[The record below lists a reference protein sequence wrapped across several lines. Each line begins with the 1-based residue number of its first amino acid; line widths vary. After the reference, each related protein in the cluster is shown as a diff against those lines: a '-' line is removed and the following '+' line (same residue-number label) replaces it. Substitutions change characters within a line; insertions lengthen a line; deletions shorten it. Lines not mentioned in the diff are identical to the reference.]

1 MKRKEKKYKYLI
13 STEHNGI
20 KAHAYSLEPYDG
32 DAETLEAA
40 GFEMLAVDAV
50 GRLDALVSP
59 VINQGVLYGVG
70 HDSYKA
76 VFDKGLGVLQKTKEN
91 DGLLLGN
98 IVNPETNT
106 RIKGLARW
114 KKTSSTPQYALG
126 VFNTLSIATGQ
137 YFMSQI
143 NEKMKEV
150 SEDVADI
157 KQFLNDEKLAEL
169 QTINRKLKNM
179 YEQED
184 PFDADE
190 TSENLKKYETTA
202 ESVFHL
208 YINQI
213 NQTLNKM
220 QRSTDQTEMQKKRSV
235 LIKQLAMCQ
244 YALNL
249 YSSSIYMHTML
260 DGFRS
265 VEDCDKNITQLR
277 DEYLETCDAIEEKVD
292 CVLSKGTRFRMSRN
306 VYRRVERKRK
316 RAIDARIAADIL
328 LPGMNG
334 WAGFVAEVWH
344 TDLLFE
350 PIANRKKGYLLLIP
364 ANYLIDRIVLKWSLG
379 DLEDKGLAITEDI
392 GKALADVRA
401 LIEKQTVVA

>member
-1 MKRKEKKYKYLI
+1 
-13 STEHNGI
+13 
-20 KAHAYSLEPYDG
+20 
-32 DAETLEAA
+32 
-40 GFEMLAVDAV
+40 
-50 GRLDALVSP
+50 
-59 VINQGVLYGVG
+59 
-70 HDSYKA
+70 
-76 VFDKGLGVLQKTKEN
+76 
-91 DGLLLGN
+91 
-98 IVNPETNT
+98 
-106 RIKGLARW
+106 
-114 KKTSSTPQYALG
+114 
-126 VFNTLSIATGQ
+126 
-137 YFMSQI
+137 
-143 NEKMKEV
+143 
-150 SEDVADI
+150 
-157 KQFLNDEKLAEL
+157 
-169 QTINRKLKNM
+169 
-179 YEQED
+179 
-184 PFDADE
+184 
-190 TSENLKKYETTA
+190 
-202 ESVFHL
+202 
-208 YINQI
+208 
-213 NQTLNKM
+213 M

-350 PIANRKKGYLLLIP
+350 PIANRKKGYLLLSVSVELCHGQADQAQIRMP
-364 ANYLIDRIVLKWSLG
+364 VPQLMEQFFRNLIRFTCTVGRSVQHPLMGMLFHVI
-379 DLEDKGLAITEDI
+379 
-392 GKALADVRA
+392 ALSRN
-401 LIEKQTVVA
+401 

>member
-1 MKRKEKKYKYLI
+1 
-13 STEHNGI
+13 
-20 KAHAYSLEPYDG
+20 
-32 DAETLEAA
+32 
-40 GFEMLAVDAV
+40 
-50 GRLDALVSP
+50 
-59 VINQGVLYGVG
+59 
-70 HDSYKA
+70 
-76 VFDKGLGVLQKTKEN
+76 
-91 DGLLLGN
+91 
-98 IVNPETNT
+98 
-106 RIKGLARW
+106 
-114 KKTSSTPQYALG
+114 
-126 VFNTLSIATGQ
+126 
-137 YFMSQI
+137 
-143 NEKMKEV
+143 
-150 SEDVADI
+150 
-157 KQFLNDEKLAEL
+157 
-169 QTINRKLKNM
+169 
-179 YEQED
+179 
-184 PFDADE
+184 
-190 TSENLKKYETTA
+190 
-202 ESVFHL
+202 
-208 YINQI
+208 
-213 NQTLNKM
+213 M

-350 PIANRKKGYLLLIP
+350 PIANRKKGYLLLLIP